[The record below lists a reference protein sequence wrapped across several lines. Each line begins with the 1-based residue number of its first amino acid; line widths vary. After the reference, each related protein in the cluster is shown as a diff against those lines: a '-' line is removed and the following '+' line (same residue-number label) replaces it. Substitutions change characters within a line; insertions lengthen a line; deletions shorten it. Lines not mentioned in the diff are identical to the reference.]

1 MWTIIVLAII
11 LVALL
16 ANAPEVF
23 LVLTVLIVTAL
34 IVRWSMKTNKAA
46 NEAKERKAFEKR
58 MEAYKEAEKQRKEA
72 EELQK
77 AEKEV
82 QWEFQI
88 RSGNLP
94 VNQSLKEDNRSNY
107 FITMRVIGSDGNF
120 VDLQSIKFGD
130 SMDALTFARD
140 IRHKLYSD
148 CVVRKAET
156 GTAYVVIASEVST
169 LTLHQYQSNVKK
181 VYEFVNPVYDVYNQS
196 DDEDDEEYIS
206 APPKYTTGLEY
217 ERYVAQSLKTSG
229 CENVEVTP
237 ASGDF
242 GADIIFRKNGA
253 KVCAQCKLYS
263 KPVGISAVQEV
274 IGAKA
279 HYKCAAAMVI
289 TNSTFTEKAEEFAG
303 KAKVSLKTVVP
314 VSRYVPPSPEPKKR
328 RNIHRII
335 AGCIF
340 AVVGVVLVYA
350 VWHNHAMEDA
360 YINSPEGQQAAQE
373 LKESQE
379 RLERAE
385 ELQEHIEEIG
395 TAAEKTVAD
404 IESIG
409 DIEVENKLLTVT
421 LTMPADFVTATT
433 QEELEESAKETG
445 DFISVK
451 LNDDGTATYVMTKS
465 AHKELMDTTRAGF
478 EQQLQEMVR
487 SEDYPNITEIK
498 VNDDFTKFEVTTE
511 NEETDFAESFSVM
524 LFYMM
529 SGTYHVFNG
538 TTPDNCQVIFYNAQT
553 GAVIQEANSSEIGD

>member
-1 MWTIIVLAII
+1 MDEKYIRFAADKLSRAGFTDIQY
-11 LVALL
+11 
-16 ANAPEVF
+16 
-23 LVLTVLIVTAL
+23 VT
-34 IVRWSMKTNKAA
+34 
-46 NEAKERKAFEKR
+46 
-58 MEAYKEAEKQRKEA
+58 
-72 EELQK
+72 
-77 AEKEV
+77 
-82 QWEFQI
+82 
-88 RSGNLP
+88 
-94 VNQSLKEDNRSNY
+94 
-107 FITMRVIGSDGNF
+107 
-120 VDLQSIKFGD
+120 
-130 SMDALTFARD
+130 
-140 IRHKLYSD
+140 
-148 CVVRKAET
+148 
-156 GTAYVVIASEVST
+156 
-169 LTLHQYQSNVKK
+169 
-181 VYEFVNPVYDVYNQS
+181 
-196 DDEDDEEYIS
+196 DDE
-206 APPKYTTGLEY
+206 
-217 ERYVAQSLKTSG
+217 Q
-229 CENVEVTP
+229 
-237 ASGDF
+237 
-242 GADIIFRKNGA
+242 GADILATAKSGA
-253 KVCAQCKLYS
+253 HVCIKCVYTD
-263 KPVGISAVQEV
+263 KPVTANAVNEAYQ
-274 IGAKA
+274 AKKA
-279 HYKCAAAMVI
+279 YGCNAAMVI
-289 TNSTFTEKAEEFAG
+289 TDSTFTEKAEEFAG
-303 KAKVSLKTVVP
+303 KAKVSLKAEVVP
-314 VSRYVPPSPEPKKR
+314 VSRSVPPSPEPKKR

-395 TAAEKTVAD
+395 AAAEKTVAD

-445 DFISVK
+445 NFISVK

-487 SEDYPNITEIK
+487 SEDYPKITEIK

-553 GAVIQEANSSEIGD
+553 GSVIQEANSSEIGD